1 MKNDKVYDACVIGAG
16 ASGLVAGAELAKR
29 GMDTLI
35 IEQNRKSGRK
45 LYATGNG
52 RCNIANAVIS
62 DSAYYYDGFATQVVT
77 EGSLLLLRR
86 YLAQLGIP
94 LTEKNGYCYPQS
106 LQASSVVWALT
117 DHARLSGAEFLYDSE
132 VVHVDRTAEG
142 AFRLYLRSTRSK
154 DGDGKTA
161 EKNDVVGKNN
171 SFQKENDTAFDDS
184 DESIEIIRCNRL
196 VLAMGSSAAKELG
209 AGKDEIITGIIEDL
223 RLPYIDFE
231 PALCP
236 LVVSEDVSSL
246 AGVRTHVK
254 LRVGLSM
261 DRPELGER
269 LTEEGELQLTEYGLS
284 GIAVFNLSTLIDAG
298 EKISIDVLPL
308 WENAEDVAEF
318 LGKQNPDRR
327 IFGAMNG
334 LLHEKLCRFFLCSVL
349 GEGKEKEK
357 LSTFSDD
364 ELLTLIREM
373 KDWRLTV
380 SGKKGDMGQAR
391 RGGVST
397 EILSPD
403 TFQVRRDP
411 RLAVT
416 GELCNVTG
424 RCGGY
429 NLMFALISGIR
440 AGQRL

>member
-35 IEQNRKSGRK
+35 IEQNKKSGRK

-62 DSAYYYDGFATQVVT
+62 DSAYYFDGFAAQVVT
-77 EGSLLLLRR
+77 EGSMLLLRR
-86 YLAQLGIP
+86 YLTQLGIP

-117 DHARLSGAEFLYDSE
+117 DHARLSGAEFLYDTE
-132 VVHVDRTAEG
+132 VVHIDRTAEG
-142 AFRLYLRSTRSK
+142 AFRLYVRSAKSK
-154 DGDGKTA
+154 DG
-161 EKNDVVGKNN
+161 ESRN
-171 SFQKENDTAFDDS
+171 SSDTENAPDSDDS
-184 DESIEIIRCNRL
+184 IDIIRCNRL
-196 VLAMGSSAAKELG
+196 VLAMGSSAAKDLG
-209 AGKDEIITGIIEDL
+209 AGKDEVITEIIEDL

-236 LVVSEDVSSL
+236 LIVSEDVSSL
-246 AGVRTHVK
+246 AGVRTHVR

-284 GIAVFNLSTLIDAG
+284 GIAVFNLSTLIDVG
-298 EKISIDVLPL
+298 EKISLDVLPL
-308 WENAEDVAEF
+308 WENAEDVVEF
-318 LGKQNPDRR
+318 LKQQNPDRT

-334 LLHEKLCRFFLCSVL
+334 LLHEKLCRYFLCSVL

-357 LSTFSDD
+357 LSKFSDE
-364 ELLTLIREM
+364 ELLRLIREM

-380 SGKKGDMGQAR
+380 SGKKGDMGQAK

-397 EILSPD
+397 EVLSPD
-403 TFQVRRDP
+403 TLQVRRDP

>member
-1 MKNDKVYDACVIGAG
+1 MIGAG

-29 GMDTLI
+29 GMNILI
-35 IEQNRKSGRK
+35 IEQNKKSGRK

-62 DSAYYYDGFATQVVT
+62 DSAYYYDGFAAQVVT
-77 EGSLLLLRR
+77 DGSVLLLRR

-117 DHARLSGAEFLYDSE
+117 DQARLSGAEFLYDSE
-132 VVHVDRTAEG
+132 VVHVDRTNEG
-142 AFRLYLRSTRSK
+142 AFRLYMRKTRS
-154 DGDGKTA
+154 GDGFSR
-161 EKNDVVGKNN
+161 N
-171 SFQKENDTAFDDS
+171 SSEAGHDEDTDD
-184 DESIEIIRCNRL
+184 SIEIIRCNRL

-209 AGKDEIITGIIEDL
+209 AGKDEIITEIIEDL
-223 RLPYIDFE
+223 RLPYISFE

-246 AGVRTHVK
+246 AGVRTHVR

-284 GIAVFNLSTLIDAG
+284 GIAVFNLSTLIDVG
-298 EKISIDVLPL
+298 EKISVDVLPL
-308 WENAEDVAEF
+308 WESAEEVLIF
-318 LGKQNPDRR
+318 LRKQNPERT
-327 IFGAMNG
+327 IFGALNG
-334 LLHEKLCRFFLCSVL
+334 LLHEKLCRFFLAAIL
-349 GEGKEKEK
+349 GEGLEKNK
-357 LSTFSDD
+357 LSTFSEED
-364 ELLTLIREM
+364 LLHLIREM

-380 SGKKGDMGQAR
+380 SGKKQEMGQAR
-391 RGGVST
+391 KGGVST
-397 EILSPD
+397 EVLSPD
-403 TFQVRRDP
+403 TLQVRRDP

>member
-35 IEQNRKSGRK
+35 IEQNKKSGRK

-62 DSAYYYDGFATQVVT
+62 DSAYYFDGFAAQVVT
-77 EGSLLLLRR
+77 EGSMLLLRR
-86 YLAQLGIP
+86 YLTQLGIP

-117 DHARLSGAEFLYDSE
+117 DHARLSGAEFLYDTE
-132 VVHVDRTAEG
+132 VVHIDRTAEG
-142 AFRLYLRSTRSK
+142 AFRLYVRSAKSK
-154 DGDGKTA
+154 DGERRNSSDT
-161 EKNDVVGKNN
+161 KNAPD
-171 SFQKENDTAFDDS
+171 SDDS
-184 DESIEIIRCNRL
+184 IDIIRCNRL
-196 VLAMGSSAAKELG
+196 VLAMGSSAAKDLG
-209 AGKDEIITGIIEDL
+209 AGKDEVITEIIEDL

-236 LVVSEDVSSL
+236 LIVSEDVSSL
-246 AGVRTHVK
+246 AGVRTHVR

-284 GIAVFNLSTLIDAG
+284 GIAVFNLSTLIDVG
-298 EKISIDVLPL
+298 EKISLDVLPL
-308 WENAEDVAEF
+308 WENAEDVVEF
-318 LGKQNPDRR
+318 LKQQNPDRT

-334 LLHEKLCRFFLCSVL
+334 LLHEKLCRYFLCSVL

-357 LSTFSDD
+357 LSKFSDE
-364 ELLTLIREM
+364 ELLRLIREM

-380 SGKKGDMGQAR
+380 SGKKGDMGQAK

-397 EILSPD
+397 EVLSPD
-403 TFQVRRDP
+403 TLQVRRDP